1 MKSIIICVLDRQK
14 QKENNREMKREGG
27 RVVSGDSYI
36 IYFHLCKGSG
46 GRNQVFRL
54 VWQASLT
61 YRAILS
67 IQYTD
72 FQGC

>member
-1 MKSIIICVLDRQK
+1 
-14 QKENNREMKREGG
+14 MKREGG

-36 IYFHLCKGSG
+36 IYFHLYKGSG

-61 YRAILS
+61 YRAIVF

>member
-1 MKSIIICVLDRQK
+1 MKSITICVLERQK
-14 QKENNREMKREGG
+14 QKENNKEMRGGG

-36 IYFHLCKGSG
+36 IYFHLYKGSG

-67 IQYTD
+67 NQYTD